1 VIVNSTEEDSGI
13 WKNVEF
19 SNVALIISAL
29 FSLHILASG
38 ELLVYIYIIQ
48 KETPCSLFSV
58 E

>member
-1 VIVNSTEEDSGI
+1 VNSTEEDSGI